1 MNGRRRSGAIARQR
15 TGGSRLKGIIFVYGL
30 AVYVLF
36 LAVSLYA
43 VGFIAGL
50 GVPFGID
57 TPSALGTAAA
67 VLVDLALLGLF
78 GLQHSV
84 MARGW
89 FKRRWTRIV
98 PPAAERSTYVLL
110 SSLVLAL
117 LMWQWQG
124 LPQPVWEVS
133 ATAGRT
139 LLWLTYAI
147 GWLIVLGST
156 FMISHTDL
164 FGLRQAWHSL
174 RDSTPAPVPFRARL
188 LYRLVRHPLMLGF
201 VIVFWATPRMTA
213 GHLLFA
219 AAATVYI
226 LVALQLE
233 ERDLVRHL
241 GERYLEYRRR
251 VPMLLPLR
259 LRRRRGWIGIHDR
272 DQ

>member
-1 MNGRRRSGAIARQR
+1 LR
-15 TGGSRLKGIIFVYGL
+15 GIIFVYGL
-30 AVYVLF
+30 AVYTLF

-50 GVPFGID
+50 EVPVGID
-57 TPSALGTAAA
+57 APSSLGTGLA
-67 VLVDLALLGLF
+67 VIVDLALLGLF

-110 SSLVLAL
+110 ASLVLAL

-124 LPQPVWEVS
+124 LPQPVWEV
-133 ATAGRT
+133 AGTAGRT
-139 LLWLTYAI
+139 VLWILYAS
-147 GWLIVLGST
+147 GWVIVLGAT

-164 FGLRQAWHSL
+164 FGLRQVWHSL
-174 RDSTPAPVPFRARL
+174 RDTTPPPVPFRARL

-201 VIVFWATPRMTA
+201 VVVFWATPHMTV

-219 AAATVYI
+219 AASAAYI
-226 LVALQLE
+226 LLALQLE

-241 GERYLEYRRR
+241 GARYLEYRRR

-259 LRRRRGWIGIHDR
+259 LPGRGGRPGIHDR